1 LLRALTFKEPF
12 ATTALWA
19 ASNFNCCSD
28 SRAVHYLINHDF
40 FTQAINVILDSSYLL
55 TTRLEAANVVFN
67 ALLAG
72 SQVEIRQ
79 LVLSHLEIVDAI
91 LLSLKMFGQNNKML
105 ESLLGAT
112 MLLLKIH

>member
-1 LLRALTFKEPF
+1 MLRALTFKEPF